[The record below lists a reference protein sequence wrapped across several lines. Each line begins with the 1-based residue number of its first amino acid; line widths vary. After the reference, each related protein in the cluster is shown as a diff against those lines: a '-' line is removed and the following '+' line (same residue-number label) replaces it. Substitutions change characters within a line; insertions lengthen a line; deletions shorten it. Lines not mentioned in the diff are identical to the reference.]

1 MKPGIKTR
9 VEYIFLILLLFP
21 ALANAGELHLTKDKN
36 RYALVPILHYLIDAD
51 GKMRFEDIR
60 RADRQGRFIKNDKT
74 SLNFGFSEASYW
86 VRFSL
91 DGETTSDSGWFLEFT
106 YPAIDLYAL
115 YILDKSG
122 QYRTK
127 KIGDSIP
134 FADWDTPFYRPT
146 LALGTNLPRNQPIY
160 INIRTSAVVNISPF
174 LWRAPQFCGHIAT
187 VKLWLGIYYGIMI
200 ALVIYNFFIYFSFR
214 DNNYLLYVSFILAY
228 TMSQFTYN
236 GLGYQYLWP
245 SGNWCANFSYPF
257 FMSIVFIPMT
267 LFAKSFLQIKK
278 YLPKVNFSISCLIGV
293 YAFSAVSEPLV
304 GMKLASTLTTL
315 CSLPT
320 VSIIYFSAIYTFFKG
335 LRSARFFLL
344 GWTVFIIGL
353 LILLLKM
360 LGIFPHNF
368 ITEYSMQIGSAV
380 EGLLLSLALADR
392 INILKKEKEI
402 AQITAI
408 KETKKSESIKTHFLE
423 KTEKL
428 VEKRT
433 QELTKAK
440 NELENLARVDKLT
453 SLYNRG
459 VFDEVYKKEFSRAQR
474 TGNDFS
480 LLIIDVD
487 FFKNFNDRYGH
498 QKGDECLQA
507 VSSCMQKNAQRVTD
521 TLARYGGEEFAVIL
535 TETDAE
541 NALSI
546 GEKIRQDIEALS
558 IPHEDSPHGKVTI
571 SLGLATFEHDVG
583 ISHAQLFAKADN
595 ALYRAKETGRNK
607 IVN

>member
-1 MKPGIKTR
+1 
-9 VEYIFLILLLFP
+9 
-21 ALANAGELHLTKDKN
+21 
-36 RYALVPILHYLIDAD
+36 
-51 GKMRFEDIR
+51 
-60 RADRQGRFIKNDKT
+60 
-74 SLNFGFSEASYW
+74 
-86 VRFSL
+86 
-91 DGETTSDSGWFLEFT
+91 
-106 YPAIDLYAL
+106 
-115 YILDKSG
+115 
-122 QYRTK
+122 
-127 KIGDSIP
+127 
-134 FADWDTPFYRPT
+134 
-146 LALGTNLPRNQPIY
+146 
-160 INIRTSAVVNISPF
+160 
-174 LWRAPQFCGHIAT
+174 
-187 VKLWLGIYYGIMI
+187 
-200 ALVIYNFFIYFSFR
+200 IYFSFR
-214 DNNYLLYVSFILAY
+214 DNNYLLYISFILAY
-228 TMSQFTYN
+228 AMSQFTYN

-278 YLPKVNFSISCLIGV
+278 YLPKVSFSISCLIGV
-293 YAFSAVSEPLV
+293 YAFSALSEPLV
-304 GMKLASTLTTL
+304 GMKFASTLTTL

-344 GWTVFIIGL
+344 GWTVFVIGL
-353 LILLLKM
+353 IILLLKM
-360 LGIFPHNF
+360 LGILPHNF

-392 INILKKEKEI
+392 INILKKEKET

-408 KETKKSESIKTHFLE
+408 EETKKSESIKTQFLE

-459 VFDEVYKKEFSRAQR
+459 VFDEVYRKEFSRAQR

-507 VSSCMQKNAQRVTD
+507 VSSCMQKNAQRITD

-535 TETDAE
+535 TET
-541 NALSI
+541 
-546 GEKIRQDIEALS
+546 
-558 IPHEDSPHGKVTI
+558 
-571 SLGLATFEHDVG
+571 
-583 ISHAQLFAKADN
+583 
-595 ALYRAKETGRNK
+595 
-607 IVN
+607 